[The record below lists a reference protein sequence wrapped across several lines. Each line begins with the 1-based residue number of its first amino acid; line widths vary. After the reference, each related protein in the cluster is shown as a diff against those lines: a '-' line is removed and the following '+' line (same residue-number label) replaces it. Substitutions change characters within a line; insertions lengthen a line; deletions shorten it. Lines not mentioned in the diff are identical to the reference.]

1 MDHGRAS
8 EIWRQ
13 IGDSQLT
20 ELRLGLVRAAISY
33 STQRVQWKLA
43 RPEQR
48 LEMSPARTAAHNAF
62 IDACNILS
70 RNMAKSGEA
79 TKWRS
84 MLGDDRKEIGD
95 FACFAVLFLG
105 LAAR

>member
-1 MDHGRAS
+1 MDYERAADS
-8 EIWRQ
+8 WRQ

-20 ELRLGLVRAAISY
+20 ELRLELVRAAISY
-33 STQRVQWKLA
+33 STHRVQWKLA
-43 RPEQR
+43 GPEQR

-70 RNMAKSGEA
+70 RNMANAGESNE
-79 TKWRS
+79 WRS
-84 MLGDDRKEIGD
+84 LLGDNRKEIGD
-95 FACFAVLFLG
+95 FACFIVLFLG